1 MKHHG
6 CCLIGHFPPLF
17 DTKISCNLQLHLLRL
32 ECPGRTA
39 VTLPARWQ
47 FMMVLFLYF
56 SCLNRWGDAAPC
68 YELPHE
74 CTVYL
79 CVLPLVIHQTL
90 YSWLKTF
97 IMDLIR
103 LDLLCSSDHPI
114 SQYLWIFICPH
125 PSGSH
130 EVQGFVG
137 CSAGLLVIKNKT
149 PV

>member
-6 CCLIGHFPPLF
+6 CCWTRYFPPLF
-17 DTKISCNLQLHLLRL
+17 DTKISCNLQLHLPRL

-39 VTLPARWQ
+39 VTACQMAVYDCSVSMFPMFETVWRRC
-47 FMMVLFLYF
+47 
-56 SCLNRWGDAAPC
+56 SS

-74 CTVYL
+74 YTVYL
-79 CVLPLVIHQTL
+79 CVLPLVLHQTL
-90 YSWLKTF
+90 CSWLKTF

-114 SQYLWIFICPH
+114 SQCLWIFICPH

-130 EVQGFVG
+130 EVQGSVG

-149 PV
+149 PA